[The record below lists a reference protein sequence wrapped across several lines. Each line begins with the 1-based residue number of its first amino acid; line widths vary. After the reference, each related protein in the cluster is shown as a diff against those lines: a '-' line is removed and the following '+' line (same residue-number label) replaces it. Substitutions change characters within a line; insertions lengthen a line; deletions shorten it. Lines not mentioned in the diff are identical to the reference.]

1 MTALTQWNPFGE
13 MDALQ
18 NRLSSFADWS
28 PVRNG
33 HSTPANEEW
42 SPLIDV
48 IETGDEYHIRA
59 DLPGVGKDALSIT
72 LEGRELTL
80 KGTRGAEP
88 LAEGAHYVLAE
99 RPCGTFTR
107 TFVLPAWADASC
119 IQAEL
124 KGGVLTVTVRKADQA
139 RAGTIIVQ
147 GE

>member
-1 MTALTQWNPFGE
+1 MTALTQWTPFEE

-33 HSTPANEEW
+33 RSTAPNEEW
-42 SPLIDV
+42 SPFIDV

-59 DLPGVGKDALSIT
+59 DMPGVGKDALSIT
-72 LEGRELTL
+72 LEGGELTL
-80 KGTRGAEP
+80 KGTRRAEP
-88 LAEGAHYVLAE
+88 LAESGHYVLAE
-99 RPCGTFTR
+99 RPYGTFTR
-107 TFVLPAWADASC
+107 TFVMPDWADASG

-124 KGGVLTVTVRKADQA
+124 KGGVLTVKVRKAEQA
-139 RAGTIIVQ
+139 RARTIAIQ